1 MHLDADSFGPNGGYR
16 LLISTVLPRP
26 IAWVSS
32 RDAAGRLNLAP
43 FSFFTVAS
51 ADPMTLIFC
60 PQQQADGSDKH
71 TLRNIEAVGEFVVN
85 IPNLHTVEV
94 MNASSAAL
102 PEGDSEFEFAGVTP
116 AESVRISVPRVAEA
130 PVAFECRL
138 QQVVRCGTGAAV
150 FGQVACAFVRDEL
163 WSSDRVD
170 TRSLAPVGR
179 LAGAD
184 YVRVSDV
191 FRLERP
197 VV

>member
-1 MHLDADSFGPNGGYR
+1 
-16 LLISTVLPRP
+16 
-26 IAWVSS
+26 
-32 RDAAGRLNLAP
+32 
-43 FSFFTVAS
+43 
-51 ADPMTLIFC
+51 MTLVFC
-60 PQQQADGSDKH
+60 PQQQTDGSDKH

-85 IPNLHTVEV
+85 IPNLETVEV

-150 FGQVACAFVRDEL
+150 FGQVVSAFVRDEL
-163 WSSDRVD
+163 WSKDRVD
-170 TRSLAPVGR
+170 SRSLTPVGR